1 MASECEG
8 PNDAAEDS
16 KSRKTRF
23 NFKDEHDLLLLREV
37 LGDDGLFSNRE
48 SPMRDCWKN
57 IAQRLQLN
65 GMAKFIDDE
74 RQSKKAS
81 GVDEEND
88 EKVQL
93 LTEYH
98 RGGRAQRGEANKT
111 KKEEADREGGK
122 AIQDAALESI
132 KPIQKKTDDK
142 RFCIHTYLEANQRIC
157 ERQTVEDEATKR
169 PKLDIEERQISIQE
183 KQLEIQ
189 QQSMALMSMLL
200 AQLSKQ

>member
-48 SPMRDCWKN
+48 SPMRDCSKN

-65 GMAKFIDDE
+65 GMAKLIDDE

-98 RGGRAQRGEANKT
+98 RGGRAQRGEGEQDK

-122 AIQDAALESI
+122 AIRDAALESV

-142 RFCIHTYLEANQRIC
+142 KFCIHTYLEA
-157 ERQTVEDEATKR
+157 TKR
-169 PKLDIEERQISIQE
+169 RKLGIEERQISIQE

-189 QQSMALMSMLL
+189 QQSMALMSALL
-200 AQLSKQ
+200 AQLSKR